1 MRLVRLCRWDVIH
14 FIYLRGLCL
23 RRARQPLL
31 MAIAAIAYDRNAVGG
46 GYRYLRQLYAADA
59 AIPRC
64 RLRLLRQPVPRL
76 AGTAL
81 SRYRPPPPIALS
93 GTLRCLLLQQ
103 LATAD
108 TLVTPDTVY
117 KMYGVTQ
124 QQSCV

>member
-1 MRLVRLCRWDVIH
+1 
-14 FIYLRGLCL
+14 
-23 RRARQPLL
+23 
-31 MAIAAIAYDRNAVGG
+31 MAVLTAVG
-46 GYRYLRQLYAADA
+46 ATASKPSA
-59 AIPRC
+59 
-64 RLRLLRQPVPRL
+64 
-76 AGTAL
+76 TAL
-81 SRYRPPPPIALS
+81 AAVRPLAVCGGVS